1 MFASLNAY
9 VPSFEDKQLA
19 WDAEQIIANKEI
31 KAMPQIE
38 GKMNTQLLEDMHPT
52 KGRRIYQESNPV
64 CIEHDRTKIDPLMGI
79 ARAREESGNMKGFH
93 LNNVVRNA
101 SKDVDCGRSLITT
114 KMTRPEV
121 SSTMNYK
128 NGNLVPEYE
137 ERYVVGEVVDD
148 DEYSED
154 GFVKE
159 RHTTSYGEQM
169 DAIRRLHLEEERQRA
184 GKPVTFLHKGIR
196 HKPRWNLDEMEYL
209 DEKLQMSF
217 EVHPEYRKGY
227 VKRDNRQSAE
237 IAPMADNFFNDITKM
252 TVKEGYKKKDVRVPV
267 TPDEIE
273 EMYAA
278 DFRSD
283 RAERPGFVKEDRR
296 VPLDADTMIDDYIDM
311 PFNVKEERALMNREE
326 DRRIALGEGVYEPD
340 MSALYEFESKN
351 NVTRL
356 QGVNRQPRKVEDID
370 AHHEVLECNYNYD
383 NATRPMEKRIQM
395 QRRKGMDMKSM
406 DELYND
412 GLTAL

>member
-1 MFASLNAY
+1 MR
-9 VPSFEDKQLA
+9 VEK
-19 WDAEQIIANKEI
+19 
-31 KAMPQIE
+31 
-38 GKMNTQLLEDMHPT
+38 
-52 KGRRIYQESNPV
+52 
-64 CIEHDRTKIDPLMGI
+64 DRTKIDTSLGI

-93 LNNVVRNA
+93 LNTVVRNA
-101 SKDVDCGRSLITT
+101 SKDVDCGRSLITS

-121 SSTMNYK
+121 SSTIDYK
-128 NGNLVPEYE
+128 NGNLNPPYE

-169 DAIRRLHLEEERQRA
+169 DLIRRLHLEEERRRA

-196 HKPRWNLDEMEYL
+196 HRPRWNLDEMEYL
-209 DEKLQMSF
+209 DEKLQTSF

-237 IAPMADNFFNDITKM
+237 IAPMADNFFNDMTKM
-252 TVKEGYKKKDVRVPV
+252 AQKEGYKKKDVRVQV
-267 TPDEIE
+267 QPDEIE

-278 DFRSD
+278 DFRTD
-283 RAERPGFVKEDRR
+283 RAERSGYFKEDKRIA
-296 VPLDADTMIDDYIDM
+296 LDPDTMIDGYIDM
-311 PFNVKEERALMNREE
+311 PFNVKDERALANQKNDLRME
-326 DRRIALGEGVYEPD
+326 LGEGIYEPD
-340 MSALYEFESKN
+340 MSALYEFETKD
-351 NVTRL
+351 NVTRMK
-356 QGVNRQPRKVEDID
+356 GVNRMPRQVEDID
-370 AHHEVLECNYNYD
+370 SRHETLECNYNYD
-383 NATRPMEKRIQM
+383 DATRPMEKRIHM
-395 QRRKGMDMKSM
+395 QRRKGMDVKSM